1 MLRFSYHFIELQMA
15 FLLQYKLDES
25 KHMRDERKKTA
36 CMSAE
41 MRIVSSISEFEGY
54 EQLLR
59 TWIYDA

>member
-1 MLRFSYHFIELQMA
+1 MNQNIWE
-15 FLLQYKLDES
+15 
-25 KHMRDERKKTA
+25 MREKKTA

-41 MRIVSSISEFEGY
+41 MRIVSSISEVEGY